1 MKIHLNAPQDAA
13 VFSATYGIWQ
23 AAKTAIVTGTAISIF
38 AEFTISY
45 SLIQQ
50 HLTQFI
56 TIPAAVAAVM
66 AGVFVTV
73 LAVERVRYGRQAA
86 KLYTDKDAR
95 SLGADANAVVLL
107 VCLAVYGISGLL
119 SYVGSISAATAIP
132 PAAVQDNTKADN
144 TAAQA
149 IQAIQTQY
157 SADSAAT
164 AKQWTARINAE
175 RSQHTAKINGIQ
187 AQIKSGKHWLRPQLK
202 AAQNERQASINELQA
217 AQAAALLRATEQ
229 RRADIAQAR
238 QAAATTGELITRQN
252 TTAADRHN
260 YLTGKLEAILPAVG
274 CGALVVLLLGLF
286 IDERFKYKAGIKE
299 VVLISDH
306 DNLPSIFSEF
316 KEAFAALFSGWL
328 RSLALSVKRQA
339 RPAAQ
344 VVDDTAAE
352 LISINLERYKEK
364 VLTFGGNAATGAN
377 KPLQTAQIGF
387 KPNVPPDDKNGNNG
401 VNAVITELF
410 NTYRIERQRLQAY
423 QNKQANGNGRPDT
436 IQAGIDRHGA
446 AMESA
451 EAELQKLGFSV
462 YCDRFKIQLIKTNEL
477 L

>member
-23 AAKTAIVTGTAISIF
+23 AAKTAVITGTAISIF

-56 TIPAAVAAVM
+56 TIPAAIAAVM
-66 AGVFVTV
+66 AAAFVLV

-86 KLYTDKDAR
+86 KLYTDKEAR
-95 SLGADANAVVLL
+95 SLGMDANAVVLL

-119 SYVGSISAATAIP
+119 SYVGSISAAAAIP
-132 PAAVQDNTKADN
+132 PAAVHDNTKADHA
-144 TAAQA
+144 AAQA

-164 AKQWTARINAE
+164 SKQWTARINAE

-202 AAQNERQASINELQA
+202 AAQNERQAAINELTA

-238 QAAATTGELITRQN
+238 QAAVNTGELINRQN

-260 YLTGKLEAILPAVG
+260 YLTNKLEGILPAVG

-286 IDERFKYKAGIKE
+286 IDERFKHKAGIKE

-328 RSLALSVKRQA
+328 RSVALFIRRQA
-339 RPAAQ
+339 KPAAQ
-344 VVDDTAAE
+344 VVDDAAAE

-364 VLTFGGNAATGAN
+364 VLTFGGNATTNAN
-377 KPLQTAQIGF
+377 NAPQAQQIGF
-387 KPNVPPDDKNGNNG
+387 KQNIKDDTNDANNAN
-401 VNAVITELF
+401 NAVITELF
-410 NTYRIERQRLQAY
+410 NTYRIERQRLQVY
-423 QNKQANGNGRPDT
+423 QNKQANGNGKPDT

-446 AMESA
+446 AMEAA
-451 EAELQKLGFSV
+451 EAELKKLGFSV
-462 YCDRFKIQLIKTNEL
+462 HCDRFKIQLVKA
-477 L
+477 

>member
-23 AAKTAIVTGTAISIF
+23 AAKTAVITGTLISIF
-38 AEFTISY
+38 AEFAITY
-45 SLIQQ
+45 NLIQQ

-56 TIPAAVAAVM
+56 TIPAALAARTAEGLVVVV
-66 AGVFVTV
+66 GG
-73 LAVERVRYGRQAA
+73 ERGRYGRQEE
-86 KLYTDKDAR
+86 KLYTDKEAR
-95 SLGADANAVVLL
+95 SLGMDANAVVLL

-119 SYVGSISAATAIP
+119 SYVGSITAATAV
-132 PAAVQDNTKADN
+132 PAAAIQDHTKADDA
-144 TAAQA
+144 AAQA
-149 IQAIQTQY
+149 IQAIQAQY

-175 RSQHTAKINGIQ
+175 RSRHTAKINGIQ
-187 AQIKSGKHWLRPQLK
+187 AAVKSGKHWLRPQLQ
-202 AAQNERQASINELQA
+202 AAQNERQAAINELQA
-217 AQAAALLRATEQ
+217 AQAAALLQATEQ

-238 QAAATTGELITRQN
+238 QAAVNTGEIINKQN
-252 TTAADRHN
+252 SQAADRHN
-260 YLTGKLEAILPAVG
+260 YLTGKLEGILPAVG

-364 VLTFGGNAATGAN
+364 VLTFGGNATTSAN
-377 KPLQTAQIGF
+377 NAPQAQQIGF
-387 KPNVPPDDKNGNNG
+387 KQNIKDDTNDANNAN
-401 VNAVITELF
+401 NAVITELF
-410 NTYRIERQRLQAY
+410 NTYRIERQRLQVY

-446 AMESA
+446 AMEAA

-462 YCDRFKIQLIKTNEL
+462 HCDRFKIQLVKA
-477 L
+477 